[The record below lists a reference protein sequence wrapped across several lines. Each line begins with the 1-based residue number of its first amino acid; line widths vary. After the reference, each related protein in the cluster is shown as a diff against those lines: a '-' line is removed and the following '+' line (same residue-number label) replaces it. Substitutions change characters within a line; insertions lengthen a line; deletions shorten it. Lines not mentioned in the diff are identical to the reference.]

1 MDITSKTTTGAEIS
15 SKPTISPVAQ
25 FTLLLT
31 PVVMTCFYL
40 VYALTGWVIDGRDK
54 FNWSLEAT
62 RVALWVG
69 SGIVVYSL
77 LVLLFVRYKGA
88 GKKHILVYSSFLHI
102 GIAILTTV
110 SVFVCVRM

>member
-1 MDITSKTTTGAEIS
+1 MDITAKTTAKDEIS
-15 SKPTISPVAQ
+15 SKPRISPVAQ
-25 FTLLLT
+25 FTLLLS

-40 VYALTGWVIDGRDK
+40 VYALTGWVVEGRDK

-69 SGIVVYSL
+69 SGIILYSM
-77 LVLLFVRYKGA
+77 LVLFFVRFKGA

-102 GIAILTTV
+102 ALAIVTTV
-110 SVFVCVRM
+110 SVFVCVRV

>member
-1 MDITSKTTTGAEIS
+1 MAVTSKTTSEGEIS
-15 SKPTISPVAQ
+15 SKPMISPVAQ

-40 VYALTGWVIDGRDK
+40 VYALTGWVIEGRDK

-69 SGIVVYSL
+69 SGIVLYSV
-77 LVLLFVRYKGA
+77 LVLLFVRYRGV

-102 GIAILTTV
+102 GFAILTTV